1 MYEFLFKKMI
11 DMKKMLPL
19 LLPVTIFLILSGC
32 KKNTDAT
39 SSIPDIALPTT
50 VGTPIGDSTMKT
62 IGQSGGSLASADGNA
77 ELIFPAGALSNNTN
91 ISIQAITN
99 NAPNGIAN
107 AYRFLPEGITFLQP
121 VTLKFHYKAE
131 DLAAT
136 LGDLMGIAF
145 QDSTGIWYR
154 VNNFTNDTV
163 NKIISAPIRH
173 FTDWTPFDILYIN
186 PEYGNIKVNL
196 IWNLEVYAVSTD
208 DGALKFDPNNDEVA
222 PLIRLRNNKV
232 VWSANGIVNGNPTV
246 GTLTGGSLIGSF
258 KAPAKVPTQNP
269 VTITALVGATIKY
282 HGKTFDKMTLISS
295 VNIVDKQKFDLLIVV
310 VEQDAVPFVYKDSA
324 TMTVTVDANDSVTIS
339 DISNSAPYCLPL
351 SVTTTDG
358 CTSTWVQ
365 DGIGEI
371 NITSGTGQ
379 AVRDSGDPSWS
390 LLLRFTH
397 TGAVSPKFH
406 RVCTGGDDE
415 ILGGIPIAGVPDFL
429 YFNLLPETTHSHTD
443 DGQSYAFLDLQ

>member
-1 MYEFLFKKMI
+1 
-11 DMKKMLPL
+11 MKKMLLL
-19 LLPVTIFLILSGC
+19 LLPVTIVLILSGC
-32 KKNTDAT
+32 KKNTNALT
-39 SSIPDIALPTT
+39 SSIPDIAVPTT
-50 VGTPIGDSTMKT
+50 VGTPVGDSTIKT
-62 IGQSGGSLASADGNA
+62 IGPSGGSLASADGNA

-154 VNNFTNDTV
+154 VNNFTNDTA

-173 FTDWTPFDILYIN
+173 FTDWTPFDILSIN
-186 PEYGNIKVNL
+186 PQFGNIKVNQSWTL
-196 IWNLEVYAVSTD
+196 DISAVSTD
-208 DGALKFDPNNDEVA
+208 DGALKFDPENDEVA
-222 PLIRLRNNKV
+222 PLIKLGNNFKV
-232 VWSANGIVNGNPTV
+232 VWSANGIVNGNATV
-246 GTLTGGSLIGSF
+246 GTLTGSLPSASF
-258 KAPAKVPTQNP
+258 KAPAKVPSQNP
-269 VTITALVGATIKY
+269 VSVSALVVATFKY
-282 HGKTFDKMTLISS
+282 HGKTFDKTNLISN

-339 DISNSAPYCLPL
+339 DISNSAPFCLPL

-379 AVRDSGDPSWS
+379 ALRTSGDPSWS
-390 LLLRFTH
+390 LLLNFTH

-406 RVCTGGDDE
+406 KECTGGDDE
-415 ILGGIPIAGVPDFL
+415 ILGGYPIPGIPDFL
-429 YFNLLPETTHSHTD
+429 YFNLLPGRKYSNTD
-443 DGQSYAFLDLQ
+443 DGESYGFLTLQ